1 MYLLI
6 NELPPFKSTYIIH
19 QVKTGVQHECAGALL
34 VIIMY
39 NLVTYKC
46 FILGTLLA
54 SRNPIIN

>member
-34 VIIMY
+34 VIMY

-54 SRNPIIN
+54 SRNQIIN